1 MAVISD
7 NTFDPLRGYTGV
19 RLQQGVPIA
28 DADWNELEDA
38 RKFEL
43 RSFLR
48 WFVGEGVPDGNDGFR
63 IAAIQ
68 PPGSMNNNFRI
79 LSGVGTA
86 SPDGLTM
93 AGRCLAGGLEA
104 IIAADTDFKAQLLHQ
119 DQPGAAALAAELG
132 VSVVERLESAG
143 AEEEVIAY
151 LDVWERLVT
160 PTDDPTLVLTAL
172 GTETCA
178 RTKREWVVR
187 VRGSGDNPAPL
198 PGHGYLDLARIRRH
212 SGGTTVE
219 PGDIT
224 DVRVTGMTVA
234 MLLDRL
240 RTLEDLLLTPSFVP
254 SPNQFSPKFGVRGQ
268 EVVLRGRNF
277 DVGQPQVRFGTTS
290 AEVVATSPT
299 PLTAKVPLD
308 AASGA
313 MKLTVKNPGGEVTS
327 DDQFT
332 VLPGGPPSFAPPP
345 NEFTPTEGRSG
356 DIVTL
361 FGRNFDVDGLHIGLV
376 LPDGSDVGEFVGVV
390 LQEER
395 RIQVEL
401 PDASVDPLDVRF
413 RVTTNDGTD
422 TTKNSFGL
430 FPR

>member
-63 IAAIQ
+63 IDAIQ
-68 PPGSMNNNFRI
+68 PPASRDNNFRI
-79 LSGVGTA
+79 LAGIGTA
-86 SPDGLTM
+86 TPDGLTM

-104 IIAADTDFKAQLLHQ
+104 IIAADTDFKAQPLHQ

-132 VSVVERLESAG
+132 VPVVERLEPSG
-143 AEEEVIAY
+143 ADEEVIAY

-187 VRGSGDNPAPL
+187 VRGSGDDPAPL
-198 PGHGYLDLARIRRH
+198 PGHGYLDLARIRRA
-212 SGGTTVE
+212 GGAATVE
-219 PGDIT
+219 PGDVT

-234 MLLDRL
+234 LLMDRL
-240 RTLEDLLLTPSFVP
+240 RRIEALLVEPSFAP
-254 SPNQFSPKFGVRGQ
+254 SPDQFSPKVGVRTQ
-268 EVVLRGRNF
+268 EVQLFGRKF
-277 DVGQPQVRFGTTS
+277 DLGQPEVQFGTTP
-290 AEVVATSPT
+290 AQVVEATAT
-299 PLTAKVPLD
+299 QIKTTVPED
-308 AASGA
+308 APSGP
-313 MKLTVKNPGGEVTS
+313 MKLTVRTAGGEVTS
-327 DDQFT
+327 ADEFT
-332 VLPGGPPSFAPPP
+332 VLPGGTPVFDPPP
-345 NEFTPTEGRSG
+345 NEFDPRGGNPG
-356 DIVTL
+356 DVVTL
-361 FGRNFDVDGLHIGLV
+361 FGRNFDGANLGVF
-376 LPDGSDVGEFVGVV
+376 FVFPTVSMGVQVVFQEATRIGVV
-390 LQEER
+390 VPPSGAD
-395 RIQVEL
+395 IMSVNIVVETDFGATRTVEQFTII
-401 PDASVDPLDVRF
+401 DA
-413 RVTTNDGTD
+413 
-422 TTKNSFGL
+422 
-430 FPR
+430 